1 MNYALQYLSVVC
13 ATSLVMLDISKATD
27 EYGAELE
34 PRCEMTNS
42 VAVKWVVTITCL
54 PLLVTEAKIFLF
66 EVRPSLSL
74 VRYRNVG
81 RGD

>member
-42 VAVKWVVTITCL
+42 VAVKWVVMITCL
-54 PLLVTEAKIFLF
+54 PLLAKIFLF